1 MRSSHHS
8 VVRDE
13 EVFMSKLMIA
23 VGSFG
28 IGAISMFALLSGG
41 QSLIWAQS
49 PASSSSS
56 GSYASP
62 ETISIDAR
70 VPRVPDIPVRFA
82 NLSFPSNQS
91 EHLDGLS
98 CTDCEF
104 SGPLL
109 IYGGGEYQLINAT
122 FAKGTIRVQLVGA
135 AQNTFNLLRQL
146 GFLRDPSFKGDMAVS
161 KVPPTQTIE
170 LAKAITISLSSVHS
184 ETSKPGV
191 VGSHSAPAA
200 KP

>member
-1 MRSSHHS
+1 MPLL
-8 VVRDE
+8 VE
-13 EVFMSKLMIA
+13 EVLMSKLMFA
-23 VGSFG
+23 VGSF
-28 IGAISMFALLSGG
+28 ILGAISMFLVLSGS
-41 QSLIWAQS
+41 QAVIWAQS
-49 PASSSSS
+49 PAASSSSS
-56 GSYASP
+56 SESFASP
-62 ETISIDAR
+62 EMISIDAR

-98 CTDCEF
+98 CTDCQF

-109 IYGGGEYQLINAT
+109 LYGGGEYQLINAT

-135 AQNTFNLLRQL
+135 AQNTFNLLKQL
-146 GFLRDPSFKGDMAVS
+146 GLLREPSFKGQLQMS
-161 KVPPTQTIE
+161 KVPPTETIV

-184 ETSKPGV
+184 ETSRPGAI
-191 VGSHSAPAA
+191 GSHLSPRPQA

>member
-1 MRSSHHS
+1 
-8 VVRDE
+8 
-13 EVFMSKLMIA
+13 MSKLMFA
-23 VGSFG
+23 VGSF
-28 IGAISMFALLSGG
+28 ILGAISMFLVLSGS
-41 QSLIWAQS
+41 QAVIWAQS
-49 PASSSSS
+49 PAASSSSS
-56 GSYASP
+56 SESFASP
-62 ETISIDAR
+62 EMISIDAR

-98 CTDCEF
+98 CTDCQF

-109 IYGGGEYQLINAT
+109 LYGGGEYQLINAT

-135 AQNTFNLLRQL
+135 AQNTFNLLKQL
-146 GFLRDPSFKGDMAVS
+146 GLLREPSFKGQLQMS
-161 KVPPTQTIE
+161 KVPPTETIV

-184 ETSKPGV
+184 ETSRPGAI
-191 VGSHSAPAA
+191 GSHLSPRPQA

>member
-1 MRSSHHS
+1 
-8 VVRDE
+8 
-13 EVFMSKLMIA
+13 MSKLMLA
-23 VGSFG
+23 VGSF
-28 IGAISMFALLSGG
+28 ILGAISMFVAVTGS
-41 QSLIWAQS
+41 QAVIWAQS
-49 PASSSSS
+49 PAASSSSS
-56 GSYASP
+56 ESYASP
-62 ETISIDAR
+62 EMISIDAR

-135 AQNTFNLLRQL
+135 AQNTFNLLKQL
-146 GFLRDPSFKGDMAVS
+146 GFLRQPSFKGGMQMS
-161 KVPPTQTIE
+161 KVPPTETIA
-170 LAKAITISLSSVHS
+170 LAKSITISLSSVHS
-184 ETSKPGV
+184 EPSTPGSRGSHPLPRPTSKP
-191 VGSHSAPAA
+191 
-200 KP
+200 